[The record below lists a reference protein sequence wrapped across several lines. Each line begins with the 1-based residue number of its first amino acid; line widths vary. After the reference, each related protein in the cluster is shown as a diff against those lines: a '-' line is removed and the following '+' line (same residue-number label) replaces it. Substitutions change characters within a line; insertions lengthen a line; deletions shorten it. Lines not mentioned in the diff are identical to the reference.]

1 MTVGKKW
8 VKAIFILKV
17 FYREF
22 LPWIF
27 QAKLFHT
34 IFLDCFSANFL
45 GNYFQP
51 ISRG

>member
-22 LPWIF
+22 LAWIF
-27 QAKLFHT
+27 QAKLFQP

-45 GNYFQP
+45 GNYFQQ
-51 ISRG
+51 IYGG